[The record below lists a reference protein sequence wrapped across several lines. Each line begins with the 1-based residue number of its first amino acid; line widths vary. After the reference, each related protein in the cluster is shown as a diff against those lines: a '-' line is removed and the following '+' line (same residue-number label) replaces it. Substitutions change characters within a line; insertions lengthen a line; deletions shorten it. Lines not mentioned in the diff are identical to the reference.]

1 MKLLKSLLLCFLF
14 FGLGN
19 FKAQN
24 LLLNDSDRRINFY
37 QQQKYKL
44 KANYLNKRK
53 SLNLSYELKQNLKK
67 LSINYFAKINNELKI
82 INKISNDDEL
92 YKAITLKSLG
102 ESYPDINAVFFNRG
116 NLLSDDKI
124 SDEEKQKYNALF
136 IEISKQIP
144 NETYIELSKITDE
157 INRDKF
163 ALTIPYRFEIFQDLF
178 DENQRKRIDI
188 INFLLWNVE

>member
-1 MKLLKSLLLCFLF
+1 MKFLKSLLLCFLF
-14 FGLGN
+14 FGLEN

-116 NLLSDDKI
+116 NLLSDEKI
-124 SDEEKQKYNALF
+124 SDEEKQKYNELF
-136 IEISKQIP
+136 LEIAKQIP
-144 NETYIELSKITDE
+144 NKTYIELSKITDE

-163 ALTIPYRFEIFQDLF
+163 ALTVPYRFEIFQDLF

>member
-1 MKLLKSLLLCFLF
+1 MKLLKLLLLCFLF

-19 FKAQN
+19 FQAQSLN
-24 LLLNDSDRRINFY
+24 FNDS
-37 QQQKYKL
+37 L
-44 KANYLNKRK
+44 KIMFLKKFDKTLKEKFSNKRVIIQSSKVIELEQLYSEKLNIIEEANIQPFFEK
-53 SLNLSYELKQNLKK
+53 SNSPNFFKILYSTYLSQ
-67 LSINYFAKINNELKI
+67 SF
-82 INKISNDDEL
+82 
-92 YKAITLKSLG
+92 
-102 ESYPDINAVFFNRG
+102 PDINAVFFNRG
-116 NLLSDDKI
+116 NLLSDEKI

-144 NETYIELSKITDE
+144 TETYIELSKITDE

>member
-19 FKAQN
+19 YKAQSLN
-24 LLLNDSDRRINFY
+24 FNDS
-37 QQQKYKL
+37 L
-44 KANYLNKRK
+44 KIMFLKKFDKTLKEKFSNKRVRIQSSKFLELEQLYSEKLNIIEEANTQPFFEK
-53 SLNLSYELKQNLKK
+53 SNSQNFFKILHSTYLSQ
-67 LSINYFAKINNELKI
+67 SF
-82 INKISNDDEL
+82 
-92 YKAITLKSLG
+92 
-102 ESYPDINAVFFNRG
+102 PDINAVFFNRG
-116 NLLSDDKI
+116 NVLSDEKI
-124 SDEEKQKYNALF
+124 SDEEKQKYNQLF
-136 IEISKQIP
+136 LEITKQIP

-163 ALTIPYRFEIFQDLF
+163 ALTVPYRFEIFKDLF

>member
-1 MKLLKSLLLCFLF
+1 MKFLKSLLLCFLF

-19 FKAQN
+19 FKAQSLN
-24 LLLNDSDRRINFY
+24 FNDS
-37 QQQKYKL
+37 L
-44 KANYLNKRK
+44 KIMF
-53 SLNLSYELKQNLKK
+53 LKK
-67 LSINYFAKINNELKI
+67 FDKRLKEKFSKKRVIIQSSKVIELEQLYSEKLNIIEEANIQPFFEKSNSQSFFKI
-82 INKISNDDEL
+82 L
-92 YKAITLKSLG
+92 YSTYLYQSF
-102 ESYPDINAVFFNRG
+102 PDINAVFFNRG
-116 NLLSDDKI
+116 NLLSDEKI

-136 IEISKQIP
+136 LEISKQIP

-163 ALTIPYRFEIFQDLF
+163 ALTVPYRFEIFQDLF

>member
-1 MKLLKSLLLCFLF
+1 MKFLKSLLLCFLF

-19 FKAQN
+19 FKAQSLN
-24 LLLNDSDRRINFY
+24 FNDS
-37 QQQKYKL
+37 L
-44 KANYLNKRK
+44 KIMF
-53 SLNLSYELKQNLKK
+53 LKK
-67 LSINYFAKINNELKI
+67 FDKRLKEKFSKKRVIIQSSKVIELEQLYSEKLNIIEEANIQPFFEKSNSQSFFKI
-82 INKISNDDEL
+82 L
-92 YKAITLKSLG
+92 YSTYLYQSF
-102 ESYPDINAVFFNRG
+102 PDINAVFFNRG
-116 NLLSDDKI
+116 NLLSDEKI

-136 IEISKQIP
+136 LEISKQIP

-178 DENQRKRIDI
+178 DENQRKRIEI

>member
-1 MKLLKSLLLCFLF
+1 MKFLKSLLLCFLF

-19 FKAQN
+19 FKAQT
-24 LLLNDSDRRINFY
+24 LNFKDS
-37 QQQKYKL
+37 L
-44 KANYLNKRK
+44 KIMFLKKFDKTLKEKFSNKRVIIQSSKFLELEQLYSEKLNIIEEANTQPFFEK
-53 SLNLSYELKQNLKK
+53 SNSQNFFKILYSTYLSQ
-67 LSINYFAKINNELKI
+67 SF
-82 INKISNDDEL
+82 
-92 YKAITLKSLG
+92 
-102 ESYPDINAVFFNRG
+102 PDINAVFFNRG

-124 SDEEKQKYNALF
+124 SDEEKQKYNAIFL
-136 IEISKQIP
+136 EITKQIP

-163 ALTIPYRFEIFQDLF
+163 ALTVPYRFEIFKDLF

>member
-1 MKLLKSLLLCFLF
+1 MKFLKSLLLCFLF

-19 FKAQN
+19 FKAQSLN
-24 LLLNDSDRRINFY
+24 FNDS
-37 QQQKYKL
+37 L
-44 KANYLNKRK
+44 KIMFLKKFDKTLKEKFSNKRVTIQSSKFLELEKLYSEKLNIIEEANTQPIFEK
-53 SLNLSYELKQNLKK
+53 SNSQNFFKILYSTYLSQ
-67 LSINYFAKINNELKI
+67 SF
-82 INKISNDDEL
+82 
-92 YKAITLKSLG
+92 
-102 ESYPDINAVFFNRG
+102 PDINAVFFNRG

-124 SDEEKQKYNALF
+124 SDEEKQKYNAIFL
-136 IEISKQIP
+136 EITKQIP

-163 ALTIPYRFEIFQDLF
+163 ALTVPYRFEIFKDLF

>member
-1 MKLLKSLLLCFLF
+1 MKFFKSLLLCFLF

-19 FKAQN
+19 FKAQKIDNETLKTN
-24 LLLNDSDRRINFY
+24 LLYKFHILLKNKFLEKGETLIIRNDKLISLREKYDERINILGEKNSELF
-37 QQQKYKL
+37 L
-44 KANYLNKRK
+44 ENAS
-53 SLNLSYELKQNLKK
+53 SLNNFKVIYCAVLEK
-67 LSINYFAKINNELKI
+67 
-82 INKISNDDEL
+82 
-92 YKAITLKSLG
+92 TL
-102 ESYPDINAVFFNRG
+102 PDINAVFLNRG

-136 IEISKQIP
+136 LEISKQIP

-157 INRDKF
+157 LNRDKF

>member
-1 MKLLKSLLLCFLF
+1 MKFFKSLLLCFLF

-19 FKAQN
+19 FKAQSLN
-24 LLLNDSDRRINFY
+24 FNDS
-37 QQQKYKL
+37 L
-44 KANYLNKRK
+44 KIMFLKKFDMTLKDKFSNKRVIIQSSKVIELEKLYSEKLNIIEEANTQPFFEK
-53 SLNLSYELKQNLKK
+53 SNSQNFFKILYSTYLSQ
-67 LSINYFAKINNELKI
+67 SF
-82 INKISNDDEL
+82 
-92 YKAITLKSLG
+92 
-102 ESYPDINAVFFNRG
+102 PDINAVFFNRG
-116 NLLSDDKI
+116 NVLSDEKI
-124 SDEEKQKYNALF
+124 SDEEKQKYNQLF
-136 IEISKQIP
+136 LEITKQIP